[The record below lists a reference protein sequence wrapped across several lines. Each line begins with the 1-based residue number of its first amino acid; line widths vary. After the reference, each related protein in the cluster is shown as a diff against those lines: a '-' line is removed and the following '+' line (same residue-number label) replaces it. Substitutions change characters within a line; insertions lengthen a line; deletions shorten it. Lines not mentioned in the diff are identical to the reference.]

1 MVAVPRGGGGALA
14 MTDLTPTPGARLSGV
29 QRSGQD
35 SWAPPTGEPLAGT
48 SQERLSEQASA
59 PSLLGAPADADASG
73 APADAGASA
82 GVSHEEA
89 ADCCMSES
97 GDVEEQWY
105 CTECEREIQELP
117 CPHCQGDPAKGKAIY
132 EQDKA
137 LANSEWAR
145 LRQVMERLSWP
156 AY

>member
-1 MVAVPRGGGGALA
+1 MEEGSDAVAAVPRLRRAL
-14 MTDLTPTPGARLSGV
+14 
-29 QRSGQD
+29 RSLQD
-35 SWAPPTGEPLAGT
+35 SCGPPPGEPLAGT

-89 ADCCMSES
+89 ADCSMSES
-97 GDVEEQWY
+97 GDAEEQWY